1 MIEEVWMT
9 ATGELVVLSW
19 KDDNWVECQLNEM
32 VRAVVFR
39 FGGECLGEL

>member
-9 ATGELVVLSW
+9 ATGELVVIEWSE
-19 KDDNWVECQLNEM
+19 NSFTEMISEYVYTAIVE
-32 VRAVVFR
+32 